1 MAAITSAGA
10 GSGLQLESIITATLN
25 AKRASFESSITP
37 RESTLQTTLSGVGQ
51 LKSALSTFLTSSQA
65 LSAADAFNLRKI
77 NITQSTDNPVLSV
90 SSDTGISNGSYNVT
104 VSQLAQ
110 GSRLESNSGSFSSAS
125 QVIAT
130 TDGQLTFN
138 AGSGKTFTVNVAAGT
153 TLQGLRSLINGSG
166 SNFGLSANII
176 NSNGESKL
184 VLDSAVSGSG
194 NNLTISASTSELKIF
209 DTSDPSSKMTQTQA
223 AQDASISIDGT
234 TVTSSSNVFDNV
246 IQGTKLTVLRTSDKD
261 TSGTAI
267 SNKVAITTD
276 TKGVQD
282 KITAFV
288 NAYNTLASS
297 LDSLSKRP
305 SIVAGQRQNDGG
317 LLAGDSTVRGIR
329 NYMFQALSTPSST
342 AGTYSTIFDV
352 GVKMDNS
359 GMLSVDSTKLTNAL
373 TTNFDQVG
381 ALFGGSTGLA
391 ASMTTELT
399 QYTQTA
405 GSLDQRSDGINTELR
420 QITQKRTDFEASM
433 VTYETALRKQYG
445 DLDSLLVKM
454 KNSASALTALTSTTS
469 SA

>member
-25 AKRASFESSITP
+25 AKKSSFESMITP
-37 RESTLQTTLSGVGQ
+37 QESTLQTTLSGVGQ

-65 LSAADAFNLRKI
+65 LSATDAFNLRKI

-90 SSDTGISNGSYNVT
+90 ASDTGVSNGSYNVT

-110 GSRLESNSGSFSSAS
+110 GSRLESNAGSFSSAS

-130 TDGQLTFN
+130 ADGQLTFN
-138 AGSGKTFTVNVAAGT
+138 AGSGKTFTINVTAGT

-209 DTSDPSSKMTQTQA
+209 DTSDPSSKIAQTQT

-234 TVTSSSNVFDNV
+234 TVTSSTNVFDNV

-261 TSGTAI
+261 ASGTAI
-267 SNKVAITTD
+267 SNKIAITTD

-317 LLAGDSTVRGIR
+317 PLAGDSTVRGVR
-329 NYMFQALSTPSST
+329 NYMFQALSTPSSSS
-342 AGTYSTIFDV
+342 GIFSTVFDI
-352 GVKMDNS
+352 GIKMDNN
-359 GMLSVDSTKLTNAL
+359 GKLSVDSTKLTNSL
-373 TTNFDQVG
+373 TSSFDQIG
-381 ALFGGSTGLA
+381 ALLGGSTGLA
-391 ASMTTELT
+391 ATMTTELT
-399 QYTQTA
+399 KYTQSA
-405 GSLDQRSDGINTELR
+405 GSLDQRSDHINRELR
-420 QITQKRTDFEASM
+420 QITQKRTDFNASM
-433 VTYETALRKQYG
+433 VTYETQLRKQYG
-445 DLDSLLVKM
+445 DLDTLLVKLQM
-454 KNSASALTALTSTTS
+454 SASSLTALTSS
-469 SA
+469 SSS